1 MSQSWEREQKRLK
14 ALGRNRRVAGM
25 VSAGMMNALTADINQ
40 AAYDTNAPMADRV
53 KAIESLHNAGV
64 RDFKRH
70 GVQMRGLKHY
80 RPINL
85 TGATLSQDQRD
96 TELHITGDNI
106 NADRVN
112 LTNAKWTLDAHNM
125 SAQNAGGFNTKLEGA
140 ANNLNIT
147 GFWGYGL
154 HANLQAPNMVAENVV
169 IYGGVLNLQSPNSK
183 ISGVMDQSVTWG
195 SDFSYS
201 KFEVSAKGAD
211 FSRSNFRGSDVAVEE
226 EDQGRF
232 TGSNVSG
239 VRANGLAALAMFA
252 SGADNVGDL
261 EKVGDKVIDNKLDY
275 GRRAAQAR
283 QEVASR
289 WAYQL
294 TSRM

>member
-14 ALGRNRRVAGM
+14 SLGRNRRVAGLLA
-25 VSAGMMNALTADINQ
+25 AGMMALTSDVNQ
-40 AAYDTNAPMADRV
+40 AAYDTNAPAEERA
-53 KAIESLHNAGV
+53 KAIERLHNAGV
-64 RDFKRH
+64 RDLKRH

-85 TGATLSQDQRD
+85 SGATLPQDQRD
-96 TELHITGDNI
+96 TELHLTGDNI

-125 SAQNAGGFNTKLEGA
+125 SAQNAGGFNTKLVGA

-154 HANLQAPNMVAENVV
+154 HADLQAPNMVAENVV
-169 IYGGVLNLQSPNSK
+169 IYGGMLKLQSPNSR
-183 ISGVMDQSVTWG
+183 ISGALDNTTTWG

-201 KFEVSAKGAD
+201 KFDVQAKGGD
-211 FSRSNFRGSDVAVEE
+211 FSYSSFRGADVGVGDS
-226 EDQGRF
+226 DQGQF
-232 TGSNVSG
+232 TQSNVSG
-239 VRANGLAALAMFA
+239 VRANGFAALAMFA
-252 SGADNVGDL
+252 TGADNVGDL
-261 EKVGDKVIDNKLDY
+261 EKVGDTVIDNTLDY

-283 QEVASR
+283 QQVASR

>member
-14 ALGRNRRVAGM
+14 ALGRNRRVAGLLA
-25 VSAGMMNALTADINQ
+25 AGMMALTADVNQ
-40 AAYDTNAPMADRV
+40 AAYDAGAPMADRA
-53 KAIESLHNAGV
+53 KAIENLHNAGV
-64 RDFKRH
+64 RDLKRH

-85 TGATLSQDQRD
+85 SGATLPQDQRD
-96 TELHITGDNI
+96 TELHITGNNI

-112 LTNAKWTLDAHNM
+112 LTNAKWVLETPNM
-125 SAQNAGGFNTKLEGA
+125 SAQNAGGFNTRLEGA

-154 HANLQAPNMVAENVV
+154 HADLQAPNMVAENVV
-169 IYGGVLNLQSPNSK
+169 IYGGMLKLMAPNAKVTGVL
-183 ISGVMDQSVTWG
+183 DQTATWG
-195 SDFSYS
+195 SDFSHGT
-201 KFEVSAKGAD
+201 FEVSAKGAD
-211 FSRSNFRGSDVAVEE
+211 FSRSNFRGAQVGVEE
-226 EDQGRF
+226 DDQGRF

-252 SGADNVGDL
+252 TGADNVGDL
-261 EKVGDKVIDNKLDY
+261 DKVGDKVIDNKLDY
-275 GRRAAQAR
+275 NRRAAQAR